1 MSLQVQLPPA
11 LEKFA
16 QDCIAEGRYDDVD
29 AVVKS
34 GLRLLQVQEERRRRL
49 NASLDE
55 AIAESD
61 RDGYVTM
68 EQMMAEMDA
77 IIEAAEAAELLEAK

>member
-49 NASLDE
+49 NASLDG